1 MFSLIGEPF
10 RNKFIHMIDHI
21 EKCSKIEIVS
31 RSFHGSKS
39 FQIDRQIY
47 VLESILQ
54 LMYSMC
60 ENLFENE

>member
-1 MFSLIGEPF
+1 MLENWNRFTV
-10 RNKFIHMIDHI
+10 
-21 EKCSKIEIVS
+21 VS
-31 RSFHGSKS
+31 RVKS